1 MTRRKFPFLILSLS
15 DFCANTKVLGLFS
28 NCSMFPNEILLAAIL
43 NDLNHN
49 VGSRIDDICK
59 DFFINLQ
66 FARAGLIYCT
76 SMRGLRVSLGVPN
89 NRSHARILAD

>member
-1 MTRRKFPFLILSLS
+1 MTRRKFPFTILSLS
-15 DFCANTKVLGLFS
+15 DMCANTKVLGLFS

-49 VGSRIDDICK
+49 VGSRIDDICT
-59 DFFINLQ
+59 DFFNLQ

-76 SMRGLRVSLGVPN
+76 SMHGLRVSLGVPN
-89 NRSHARILAD
+89 NGSHARILAD

>member
-1 MTRRKFPFLILSLS
+1 MTRRKFPLLILSLS
-15 DFCANTKVLGLFS
+15 DFCATEHESLGTVLKLQYV
-28 NCSMFPNEILLAAIL
+28 PNEILLAAIL

-49 VGSRIDDICK
+49 VGSRIDDICT
-59 DFFINLQ
+59 DFFNLQ

-89 NRSHARILAD
+89 NGSHARILAD